1 MLRDFKEA
9 FRSVSGNPG
18 VAFVVVATLA
28 LAIGANTALFSV
40 LNGVLLRP
48 LPYPDPDELV
58 VLWGTNPSQ
67 NIEQSQLSRG
77 DYRDFRDR
85 AEAFGG
91 MLAAY
96 RYEGNT
102 LTGVD
107 RPEHLES
114 VLVSPVLFETLG
126 VDAHLGRTFLPAEE
140 TPGNE
145 KLLVLSHAFW
155 TRRFGADPN
164 MVETTISL
172 DSEPYTIVGIMP
184 EGFEFPAGEPEVEL
198 WLPLTLSEEVELD
211 RAHRMYNV
219 IGRLADGV
227 TPRQARSELDTIAA
241 QMAVEFPQSNDGW
254 QVEIVSAKEQLVGDI
269 ASTLWVLFGAVT
281 LVLLIGCV
289 NVANVLV
296 ARSSEVAKDYVIRA
310 ALGAGRGELLRRSLA
325 ESLVL
330 AAFGGFAGLL
340 VALWGVSMLRAVIP
354 DSVPRGNEIGIDL
367 TVLGFSMA
375 LTLAA
380 GLLFGILP
388 ALRVM
393 RQDIVE
399 VLKAGGGGRG
409 SSGGRRA
416 RWLSDAMIAI
426 EVALALVLLVAA
438 GLMVR
443 SFGELS
449 RVDPGFRKEGITSL
463 MVSLPASRYQGFEKN
478 QQFFL
483 ELLERV
489 KATPDIRSAGA
500 VTRLPMSSLGSAFE
514 MPFTVQSLD
523 IESPTVRPRADFR
536 SVIPSYL
543 SAMGIPLIRGR
554 LFDDFDGQE
563 GREVALVNQA
573 LVRRFF
579 PDQDPIGK
587 VIDMPMAGSAEIV
600 GIVGDTR
607 HDGLQSEVR
616 PELYVPYRQL
626 SLADMHV
633 VVYSD
638 LEPARAAALVEEE
651 LVAMDAELAPTEV
664 TTIAALLSESIA
676 QPRFNMALL
685 VALAMCAA
693 ALAAVGIYGVV
704 SYSVTQRTTEIGVR
718 MALGANASDTVAM
731 IVTQA
736 LWVVGIGVV
745 LGLAGAIGAA
755 RFIEGL
761 LYGINATDPVI
772 YLSMGGLVIGLG
784 ALAAAIPAR
793 RATAVDPV
801 SALRKE

>member
-9 FRSVSGNPG
+9 FRSVLGNPG
-18 VAFVVVATLA
+18 LAFVVVATLA

-48 LPYPDPDELV
+48 LPYPDPNELV
-58 VLWGTNPSQ
+58 VLWGVNPEQ
-67 NIEQSQLSRG
+67 NIEQSQLSTG
-77 DYRDFRDR
+77 DYRDYRQR

-107 RPEHLES
+107 RPEFLES

-126 VDAHLGRTFLPAEE
+126 VDAHLGRTLLPSEE

-145 KLLVLSHAFW
+145 KLVVISHAFW
-155 TRRFGADPN
+155 TRRFGADPDI
-164 MVETTISL
+164 VESTISL
-172 DSEPYTIVGIMP
+172 DSEPYTVVGIMP
-184 EGFEFPAGEPEVEL
+184 EGFEFPAGEPNVEL
-198 WLPLTLSEEVELD
+198 WLPLTLSEQVQLD
-211 RAHRMYNV
+211 RAHRMYNAV
-219 IGRLADGV
+219 GRLADGV
-227 TPRQARSELDTIAA
+227 TLEQARGELDTIAA
-241 QMAVEFPQSNDGW
+241 QMSVEFPQSNEGW
-254 QVEIVSAKEQLVGDI
+254 QVQLIPAKEQLVGGI
-269 ASTLWVLFGAVT
+269 SATLWVLFGAVT

-330 AAFGGFAGLL
+330 AFMGGFAGLL

-354 DSVPRGNEIGIDL
+354 DSVPRGNEIGLDF
-367 TVLGFSMA
+367 TVLGFSLL

-399 VLKAGGGGRG
+399 VLKSGGGGQG
-409 SSGGRRA
+409 SAGGRRA
-416 RWLSDAMIAI
+416 RWLGDAMIVV

-443 SFGELS
+443 SFAELS
-449 RVDPGFRKEGITSL
+449 RVDPGFRKEGVTSV
-463 MVSLPASRYQGFEKN
+463 MVSLPPSRYQGFEKN

-489 KATPDIRSAGA
+489 KATPGINNAGA
-500 VTRLPMSSLGSAFE
+500 VTRLPMSSLGTAFE
-514 MPFTVQSLD
+514 MPFTVRGLD
-523 IESPTVRPRADFR
+523 IESPTERPRADFR
-536 SVIPSYL
+536 SVIPAYL
-543 SAMGIPLIRGR
+543 RAMGIPLIRGR

-573 LVRRFF
+573 LVQRFF
-579 PDQDPIGK
+579 PDQDPLGK
-587 VIDMPMAGSAEIV
+587 VLEMPMAGNAEIV
-600 GIVGDTR
+600 GIVGNTR
-607 HDGLQSEVR
+607 HDGLQSDVR
-616 PELYVPYRQL
+616 PELYVPFRQL
-626 SLADMHV
+626 SLSDMHI

-638 LEPARAAALVEEE
+638 MDPVRAVALVEEE
-651 LVAMDAELAPTEV
+651 LVAMDAELAPTEI

-685 VALAMCAA
+685 VGLAVCAA

-704 SYSVTQRTTEIGVR
+704 SYSVVQRTSEIGVR
-718 MALGANASDTVAM
+718 MALGANAADTVTM

-736 LWVVGIGVV
+736 LWVVGLGVGLGVV
-745 LGLAGAIGAA
+745 GAFGAA
-755 RFIEGL
+755 RFIDGL
-761 LYGINATDPVI
+761 LYGINATDPVT
-772 YLSMGGLVIGLG
+772 YLVVGALVISLG

-801 SALRKE
+801 MALRKE

>member
-1 MLRDFKEA
+1 MLRDLKEA
-9 FRSVSGNPG
+9 LRSVLGNPG
-18 VAFVVVATLA
+18 MAFVVVATLA

-58 VLWGTNPSQ
+58 VLWATNPSQ
-67 NIEQSQLSRG
+67 NISQSQLSTG
-77 DYRDFRDR
+77 DYRDFRNR
-85 AEAFGG
+85 AESFGG

-96 RYEGNT
+96 RHEGNT

-107 RPEHLES
+107 RPERLES
-114 VLVSPVLFETLG
+114 VLVSPVLFEALG
-126 VDAHLGRTFLPAEE
+126 VDAHLGRTFRPSEE

-145 KLLVLSHAFW
+145 KLVVLGHAFW
-155 TRRFGADPN
+155 TRRLGADPDI
-164 MVETTISL
+164 VESTISL
-172 DSEPYTIVGIMP
+172 DSEPYTVVGIMP

-198 WLPLTLSEEVELD
+198 WLPLTLSEQAELD
-211 RAHRMYNV
+211 RAHRMYNAV
-219 IGRLADGV
+219 GRLADGV
-227 TPRQARSELDTIAA
+227 TREQALGELDTLAA
-241 QMAVEFPQSNDGW
+241 QMSVEFPQTNDGW
-254 QVEIVSAKEQLVGDI
+254 QTTLVPAKEQLVGDI
-269 ASTLWVLFGAVT
+269 SATLWVLFGAVT

-330 AAFGGFAGLL
+330 AAFGGLTGLL

-354 DSVPRGNEIGIDL
+354 GSVPRGNEIGLDV
-367 TVLGFSMA
+367 TVLGFSFA
-375 LTLAA
+375 LTIAA

-399 VLKAGGGGRG
+399 VLKTGGGGRG
-409 SSGGRRA
+409 SAGGRRA
-416 RWLSDAMIAI
+416 RWLTDAMIVV

-449 RVDPGFRKEGITSL
+449 RVDPGFRKEGVTSL
-463 MVSLPASRYQGFEKN
+463 MVSLPPSRYQGFEN
-478 QQFFL
+478 NRQFFL
-483 ELLERV
+483 ELIERV
-489 KATPDIRSAGA
+489 KATPGIGAAGA
-500 VTRLPMSSLGSAFE
+500 VTRLPMSSLGTSFE

-523 IESPTVRPRADFR
+523 IESPTERPRADFR
-536 SVIPSYL
+536 GVIPAYL
-543 SAMGIPLIRGR
+543 PAMGIPLIRGR
-554 LFDDFDGQE
+554 LFDDADGQE

-587 VIDMPMAGSAEIV
+587 VLDMPMAGSAEIV
-600 GIVGDTR
+600 GIVGNTR
-607 HDGLQSEVR
+607 HDGLQSDLR
-616 PELYVPYRQL
+616 PELYVPFRQL

-633 VVYSD
+633 VVYSE

-651 LVAMDAELAPTEV
+651 LIAMDAELAPTEI

-685 VALAMCAA
+685 VGLAVCAA

-704 SYSVTQRTTEIGVR
+704 SYSVMQRTSEIGVR

-736 LWVVGIGVV
+736 LWVVGIGVA
-745 LGLAGAIGAA
+745 LGVAGAIGAA
-755 RFIEGL
+755 RFIEAL
-761 LYGINATDPVI
+761 LYGINGTDPVT
-772 YLSMGGLVIGLG
+772 YLVVGGLVIALG

-801 SALRKE
+801 LALRKE